1 MILDSPSQDIKA
13 ATKILDGDLAR
24 SLQSLACGK
33 FRILTKNPKG
43 RDVGPN
49 DNFSFNSGFTCPL
62 AKIKIQTIVGKVENN
77 EERAETQER
86 VDEERKHQIEV
97 SSLRSPVTKPSHA
110 GGSRLIIRSPSA
122 PQACIVRIMKARK
135 TLSHNELVAEVVRQL
150 MTRFTP
156 SPAIIKK
163 RIEGLIDVSPL
174 AGPCLFLAQKRRP
187 DKGLL
192 LHRLHRESTLS
203 VTT

>member
-1 MILDSPSQDIKA
+1 MIFDSPSQDIKA
-13 ATKILDGDLAR
+13 ATKIPDGDLAR

-156 SPAIIKK
+156 TPAIIKK

-174 AGPCLFLAQKRRP
+174 SGPCLFLAQNSQP
-187 DKGLL
+187 DKGVL
-192 LHRLHRESTLS
+192 RRFHRESTLN
-203 VTT
+203 VMT